1 MAFDTRIGIAALAL
15 SATGLVYIA
24 QREDYRADAYPD
36 PVHGTKVPTAGFGST
51 GGAQAGSLSVHRTL
65 FKGDGGLN
73 HLSIPGQMAASGDD
87 RYLYVTASGGDGA
100 IITYRRLSLDQLFR
114 DGFETPPAN

>member
-1 MAFDTRIGIAALAL
+1 M
-15 SATGLVYIA
+15 
-24 QREDYRADAYPD
+24 
-36 PVHGTKVPTAGFGST
+36 T
-51 GGAQAGSLSVHRTL
+51 GGVRDADNVCTRVTG
-65 FKGDGGLN
+65 GDGGLN